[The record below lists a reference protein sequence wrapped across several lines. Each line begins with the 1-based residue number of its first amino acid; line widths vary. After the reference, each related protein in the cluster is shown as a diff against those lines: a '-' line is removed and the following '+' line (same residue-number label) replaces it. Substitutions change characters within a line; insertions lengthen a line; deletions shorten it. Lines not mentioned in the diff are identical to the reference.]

1 MKNEKRNWALRGA
14 VAAVAF
20 TGVVLAAGCAAPPG
34 SGGGVA
40 VRSVDATGTAAVGQ
54 ASAGGVAGE
63 LAAENLTA
71 FWFDLAA
78 SARVTNDQ
86 ATRAILLHL
95 DDPAAL
101 SDYATRVARL
111 KERRMLPR
119 DFNAPPQ
126 ATARRGDVAV
136 AVCRILGL
144 RGGLTFRLLPDNPR
158 YAVRTLT
165 FEGIYP
171 DSSPQQG
178 FTGSAFVGVIGAV
191 DDRRRGNPAD
201 LPAEVIPGHSE
212 PASALAVPR
221 PSLDGEDV
229 LDYRIRPLVF
239 SPPQGDVPLYM
250 MLQPAGDAPA
260 TAPAAGDAVQA
271 AGDATP
277 RKLRVFVTAV
287 QGEQAE
293 FRRSADSPWEKARVG
308 LVLDENAEFRTGDKS
323 SIRFNIPPGQ
333 TFTLDRLGT
342 VRVVEAV
349 QTGNRVRTQVAMEQG
364 RVRLDVNETAPGS
377 RAQIERVDADAARIA
392 ESGIVHDTTIRSP
405 NSALAVRGTKVS
417 LFDQPPYAPRAV
429 SLTGRAEYLNTR
441 RQAVAFGASGRRS
454 EVEGAQSSA
463 AENAALAAV
472 PQLPAAVVAGNFDA
486 AQLNRVLA
494 TGGFLR
500 GDVVVGNAAVDVNRD
515 FSQVA
520 LGFVLTFGAPGSNRF
535 QDLNLAV
542 ISPLSTPDNPD
553 FVANG
558 PFTTALNPAAPGYE
572 AFRAQFYPRTSPSGG
587 AISRN
592 AVAVPEAFARSGG
605 STFFRAT
612 ELAAWPAGYPQGIY
626 RVVVTNFID
635 ALGDPP
641 GRGSDPVP
649 ATVNVIVNGRSI
661 GVLGGMNL
669 PVGLYESVV
678 LPFDTGQIPPNLAP
692 NRPAPLRVRR
702 R

>member
-1 MKNEKRNWALRGA
+1 MSKNKSEA
-14 VAAVAF
+14 VGSVRRAAA
-20 TGVVLAAGCAAPPG
+20 VLAAVLACGAGLGC
-34 SGGGVA
+34 
-40 VRSVDATGTAAVGQ
+40 Q
-54 ASAGGVAGE
+54 SAGTVSGSAPVMLSVSQPVEAAGE
-63 LAAENLTA
+63 VAAINLTE
-71 FWFDLAA
+71 FWFDLAR
-78 SARVTNDQ
+78 STRVTNDA
-86 ATRAILLHL
+86 ATRAVLLHI
-95 DDPAAL
+95 DDPAA
-101 SDYATRVARL
+101 SGDYAARVTAL
-111 KERRMLPR
+111 KGKGMLPR
-119 DFNAPPQ
+119 GFRGGASDRAQ
-126 ATARRGDVAV
+126 RGDYAV
-136 AVCRILGL
+136 AVCKILGL
-144 RGGLTFRLLPDNPR
+144 KGGLTFRLMPDNPR
-158 YAVRTLT
+158 YATRTLT

-178 FTGSAFVGVIGAV
+178 FTGSEFVGIIGAV

-201 LPAEVIPGHSE
+201 LPAEQIPGMAE
-212 PASALAVPR
+212 PVA
-221 PSLDGEDV
+221 SLDGGPV
-229 LDYRIRPLVF
+229 LDYRILPLVF
-239 SPPQGDVPLYM
+239 SPADRDVPVYLM
-250 MLQPAGDAPA
+250 VQDPPAPPA
-260 TAPAAGDAVQA
+260 TGQA
-271 AGDATP
+271 DATP

-293 FRRSADSPWEKARVG
+293 FRRNADSPWEKARVG

-342 VRVVEAV
+342 VKVVEAS
-349 QTGNRVRTQVAMEQG
+349 QSGNVVRTQVAMEQG
-364 RVRLDVNETAPGS
+364 RVRMDVNETGAGS

-392 ESGIVHDTTIRSP
+392 EAGVVHDTTIRSP

-417 LFDQPPYAPRAV
+417 LFDQPPFAPRAV
-429 SLTGRAEYLNTR
+429 SLTGRAEFLNTR
-441 RQAVAFGASGRRS
+441 RQAVAFGASGRRA
-454 EVEGAQSSA
+454 EVEGGQNSA
-463 AENAALAAV
+463 AENAALVAA
-472 PQLPAAVVAGNFDA
+472 PQLPAAVVASNFDA

-500 GDVVVGNAAVDVNRD
+500 GDVLVGNASVDVNRD
-515 FSQVA
+515 FAGTA
-520 LGFVLTFGAPGSNRF
+520 LGFVLSFGAPGSNSF

-542 ISPLSTPDNPD
+542 ISPLSTADNPD

-592 AVAVPEAFARSGG
+592 AVTAPEAFARSGG

-612 ELAAWPAGYPQGIY
+612 EFAAWPSGYPQGTY

-635 ALGDPP
+635 AIGDPP

-661 GVLGGMNL
+661 GVLGGLNQ
-669 PVGLYESVV
+669 PVGLYESLI
-678 LPFDTGQIPPNLAP
+678 LPFDTSQIPPSALSAQ
-692 NRPAPLRVRR
+692 PLRVRR